1 MNDHNIATVEE
12 WVECATD
19 SPWELGPGRLTL
31 RRAWTGRQARQ
42 PVAPRHRMQVG
53 DQLANVLLRLRQG
66 GNANAQYI
74 EPIRK
79 ILPEPLLGHGAFEVR
94 EGT

>member
-1 MNDHNIATVEE
+1 
-12 WVECATD
+12 
-19 SPWELGPGRLTL
+19 
-31 RRAWTGRQARQ
+31 
-42 PVAPRHRMQVG
+42 MQVG